1 MAETMKAVR
10 FSAYGGPEVLDYCTM
25 ARPVAG
31 SGEVLVKVLA
41 AGVNPADYK
50 FRAGALA
57 GHRPKVLPL
66 IPGMDIAGVVVE
78 RGANVAHL
86 AVGDA
91 VFAMLPPSRL
101 GGYAEYVAASAGF
114 FSKIPDGIS
123 PNDAAALPT
132 AALTGV
138 ELVEDDLGI
147 QQGQRLLVIGA
158 LGAVGRAAIFAGRRK
173 GAHVTAAVR
182 GERLREMTFADEA
195 IDAGQPCDDEFDAIA
210 DTVGGEAA
218 LAFVK
223 NLRPGGALSS
233 VSTVRIPAHQRT
245 DVVVRTFV
253 CYPDTQRLSDLAHA
267 VIAGQPLLQKVET
280 FQFADVAEVHRR
292 LEAGGPTKYVL
303 TP

>member
-10 FSAYGGPEVLDYCTM
+10 FSAYGGPEVLDYSTM
-25 ARPVAG
+25 ARPVPG
-31 SGEVLVKVLA
+31 PGEVLIKVLA

-66 IPGMDIAGVVVE
+66 IPGMDVAGTVVE
-78 RGANVAHL
+78 RGANVDHL

-114 FSKIPDGIS
+114 FASMPDGIT
-123 PNDAAALPT
+123 PHDAAALPT

-138 ELVEDDLGI
+138 ELVEDDLGV
-147 QQGQRLLVIGA
+147 QPGQRLLVIGA
-158 LGAVGRAAIFAGRRK
+158 LGAVGRAAIFAGRRR

-182 GERLREMTFADEA
+182 GERLGEMTFADKV
-195 IDAGQPCDDEFDAIA
+195 IDAGQPCDDAFDAIA

-233 VSTVRIPAHQRT
+233 VSTVRVPPHQRT
-245 DVVVRTFV
+245 DVVVRNFV
-253 CYPDTQRLSDLAHA
+253 CYPDTQRLGDLARA
-267 VIAGQPLLQKVET
+267 VIAGQPLLQRVET
-280 FQFADVAEVHRR
+280 FSLADVAEVHRR
-292 LEAGGPTKYVL
+292 LEAAGPTKYVL
-303 TP
+303 AP